1 MLLQSHKQY
10 QLLKNT
16 HYIAP
21 WRPLVWKC
29 GQLRLERQRQEEDQR
44 QQTTTMTITGTWK
57 TTTTTATA
65 TTTNDYKDNNGDMY
79 NDNKDNNNKDD
90 DIKDKDRQITK
101 YESNII
107 TIIISI
113 DYLMPIPISALIS
126 SRDSYIWTEAL
137 AECRYGSRDDDM
149 RADMGIGIR

>member
-1 MLLQSHKQY
+1 
-10 QLLKNT
+10 
-16 HYIAP
+16 
-21 WRPLVWKC
+21 
-29 GQLRLERQRQEEDQR
+29 
-44 QQTTTMTITGTWK
+44 MTITGTWK

-126 SRDSYIWTEAL
+126 SRDSYI
-137 AECRYGSRDDDM
+137 
-149 RADMGIGIR
+149 